1 MLQPNKRMD
10 LASAYARKEEKFV
23 RLALI
28 RVRSP
33 ISVARERVGS
43 QVMR

>member
-1 MLQPNKRMD
+1 MPSNKRMD
-10 LASAYARKEEKFV
+10 AASAYARKEERLV
-23 RLALI
+23 PLALI

-33 ISVARERVGS
+33 IGEARARVGS

>member
-1 MLQPNKRMD
+1 MQPNKRMD
-10 LASAYARKEEKFV
+10 AASAYGRKEMRLV

-28 RVRSP
+28 RVRSL
-33 ISVARERVGS
+33 IRVARERVGS